1 MKKAVGIIRAVFEAI
16 LDAIIPL
23 RARTVRT
30 KGRTLEDIPLTP
42 TPHELLGVRITTL
55 MDYRDPAVVDLI
67 QSLKYDGSAHAA
79 RLAAAVLADYLREEI
94 SSAHTFS
101 ARKIFLVPVPLH
113 KHRTNQ
119 RGFNQI
125 ELELKALP
133 QEFLD
138 GTLAYMEAGFLAR
151 TRATK
156 PQTRLPRSERLSNVA
171 GAFAVADEQAIADT
185 HVFLLDDVTT
195 TGATLANAATPLRRA
210 GAKVTL
216 LALARA

>member
-67 QSLKYDGSAHAA
+67 QSLKYDGSAYAA

-94 SSAHTFS
+94 ASSRTFS
-101 ARKIFLVPVPLH
+101 ARKILIVPVPLH
-113 KHRTNQ
+113 KARVRE
-119 RGFNQI
+119 RGWNQI
-125 ELELKALP
+125 ELVLQVLP
-133 QEFLD
+133 EEFHN
-138 GTLAYMEAGFLAR
+138 GSLAMLA
-151 TRATK
+151 
-156 PQTRLPRSERLSNVA
+156 PE
-171 GAFAVADEQAIADT
+171 
-185 HVFLLDDVTT
+185 
-195 TGATLANAATPLRRA
+195 
-210 GAKVTL
+210 
-216 LALARA
+216 